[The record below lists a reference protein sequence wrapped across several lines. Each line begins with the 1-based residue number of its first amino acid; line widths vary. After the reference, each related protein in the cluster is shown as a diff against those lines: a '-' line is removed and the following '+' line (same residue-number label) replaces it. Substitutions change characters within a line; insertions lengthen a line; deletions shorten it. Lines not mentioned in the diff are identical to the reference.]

1 MLLGPCPLA
10 PISCGSSTATEL
22 RSRPIANLVYSANC
36 SLDGYTADEQGN
48 FDFTTPGEEVHAFWN
63 DLERG
68 IGTSLYGRRMYE
80 TMAVWDT
87 AEMTEGKSAIVRE
100 YAEVWRDADKVVF
113 SRTLDQVTTE
123 RTWLEREFDPD
134 AIRRLKEDAER
145 DISIGGPTLAAEAIR
160 AGLVDEY
167 QLVVAP
173 VIVGGGTSVFPA
185 GVRVDLELVDERRF
199 TNGSVHLHYR
209 TRS

>member
-1 MLLGPCPLA
+1 M
-10 PISCGSSTATEL
+10 
-22 RSRPIANLVYSANC
+22 
-36 SLDGYTADEQGN
+36 
-48 FDFTTPGEEVHAFWN
+48 HAFWN

-87 AEMTEGKSAIVRE
+87 AEMIEGKSAIVRE

-123 RTWLEREFDPD
+123 RTRLEREFDPD

-173 VIVGGGTSVFPA
+173 IIVGGGTSVFPG
-185 GVRVDLELVDERRF
+185 GVRFDLELVDERRF
-199 TNGSVHLHYR
+199 TNGAVHLHYR

>member
-1 MLLGPCPLA
+1 
-10 PISCGSSTATEL
+10 
-22 RSRPIANLVYSANC
+22 
-36 SLDGYTADEQGN
+36 
-48 FDFTTPGEEVHAFWN
+48 VHAFWN

-87 AEMTEGKSAIVRE
+87 AEMIEGQPAVVRE

-123 RTWLEREFDPD
+123 RTRLEREFDPD

-160 AGLVDEY
+160 AGVVDEY

-173 VIVGGGTSVFPA
+173 VTVGGGTSVFPA

-199 TNGSVHLHYR
+199 TSGAVHLHYR

>member
-1 MLLGPCPLA
+1 
-10 PISCGSSTATEL
+10 
-22 RSRPIANLVYSANC
+22 
-36 SLDGYTADEQGN
+36 
-48 FDFTTPGEEVHAFWN
+48 VHAFWN
-63 DLERG
+63 DHERG

-87 AEMTEGKSAIVRE
+87 AEMIEGKSAIVRE

-123 RTWLEREFDPD
+123 RTRLEREFDPD
-134 AIRRLKEDAER
+134 AIRRLKEEAER
-145 DISIGGPTLAAEAIR
+145 DISVGGPTLAAEALR

-173 VIVGGGTSVFPA
+173 VIVGGGTPVFPG
-185 GVRVDLELVDERRF
+185 GVRGDLELVDERRF
-199 TNGSVHLHYR
+199 ENGSVHLHYR
-209 TRS
+209 TSTAGN

>member
-1 MLLGPCPLA
+1 
-10 PISCGSSTATEL
+10 L
-22 RSRPIANLVYSANC
+22 RSRPIADLVYSANC

-63 DLERG
+63 GLERG

-87 AEMTEGKSAIVRE
+87 AEMIEGKSAIVRE

-123 RTWLEREFDPD
+123 RTRLEREFDPD
-134 AIRRLKEDAER
+134 VIRRLKQDAQR

-160 AGLVDEY
+160 AGVVDEY
-167 QLVVAP
+167 HLVVAP
-173 VIVGGGTSVFPA
+173 IVVGGGTSVFPA
-185 GVRVDLELVDERRF
+185 GVRVDLELLDERRF
-199 TNGSVHLHYR
+199 AEGAVHLHYR
-209 TRS
+209 ARS

>member
-1 MLLGPCPLA
+1 
-10 PISCGSSTATEL
+10 
-22 RSRPIANLVYSANC
+22 
-36 SLDGYTADEQGN
+36 
-48 FDFTTPGEEVHAFWN
+48 VHAFWN

-123 RTWLEREFDPD
+123 RTRLEREFDPD
-134 AIRRLKEDAER
+134 AVRRLKEDAER

-173 VIVGGGTSVFPA
+173 VTVGGGTSVFPA

>member
-1 MLLGPCPLA
+1 
-10 PISCGSSTATEL
+10 
-22 RSRPIANLVYSANC
+22 
-36 SLDGYTADEQGN
+36 
-48 FDFTTPGEEVHAFWN
+48 VHAFWN

-87 AEMTEGKSAIVRE
+87 AEMIEGKSAIVRE

-123 RTWLEREFDPD
+123 RTRLEGEFDPD
-134 AIRRLKEDAER
+134 TIRRLKEHAER

-185 GVRVDLELVDERRF
+185 GVRDDLELVDEQRF
-199 TNGSVHLHYR
+199 AGGSVHLHYR

>member
-1 MLLGPCPLA
+1 
-10 PISCGSSTATEL
+10 
-22 RSRPIANLVYSANC
+22 
-36 SLDGYTADEQGN
+36 
-48 FDFTTPGEEVHAFWN
+48 
-63 DLERG
+63 
-68 IGTSLYGRRMYE
+68 MYE

-87 AEMTEGKSAIVRE
+87 AEMIEGKSAIVRE

-123 RTWLEREFDPD
+123 RTRLEREFDPD
-134 AIRRLKEDAER
+134 AIRRLKEGAER
-145 DISIGGPTLAAEAIR
+145 DISIGGPTLAAEALR

-173 VIVGGGTSVFPA
+173 VIVGGGTPVFPS
-185 GVRVDLELVDERRF
+185 GVRADLELVDERRF
-199 TNGSVHLHYR
+199 ENGAVHLHYR

>member
-1 MLLGPCPLA
+1 
-10 PISCGSSTATEL
+10 
-22 RSRPIANLVYSANC
+22 
-36 SLDGYTADEQGN
+36 
-48 FDFTTPGEEVHAFWN
+48 
-63 DLERG
+63 
-68 IGTSLYGRRMYE
+68 
-80 TMAVWDT
+80 MAVWDT

-123 RTWLEREFDPD
+123 RTRLEREFDPD

-185 GVRVDLELVDERRF
+185 GFRADLELVDERRF
-199 TNGSVHLHYR
+199 TSGAVHLHYR

>member
-1 MLLGPCPLA
+1 
-10 PISCGSSTATEL
+10 
-22 RSRPIANLVYSANC
+22 
-36 SLDGYTADEQGN
+36 
-48 FDFTTPGEEVHAFWN
+48 VHAFWN

-87 AEMTEGKSAIVRE
+87 AEMIEGKSAIVRE
-100 YAEVWRDADKVVF
+100 YAEVWRDADKIVF

-123 RTWLEREFDPD
+123 RTRLEREFDPD

-145 DISIGGPTLAAEAIR
+145 DISIGGPTLAAEALR

-173 VIVGGGTSVFPA
+173 VIVGGGTPVFPS
-185 GVRVDLELVDERRF
+185 GVRADLELVDERRF
-199 TNGSVHLHYR
+199 ENGAIHLHYR